1 MRRPPFALIADT
13 VSNDTIEALETMLED
28 AKRGKIIGIAFGVM
42 LKNRR
47 FYVNTAGEAHRNP
60 GFSLQ
65 MTRMLD
71 DQLVTRVRGE
81 QF

>member
-1 MRRPPFALIADT
+1 MRRRPFTLIEDSISTDT
-13 VSNDTIEALETMLED
+13 VEALEQLLLG
-28 AKRGKIIGIAFGVM
+28 ARGGDIIGIAFGVM
-42 LKNRR
+42 LKSRL

-71 DQLVTRVRGE
+71 DQLVSRVRSR
-81 QF
+81 QP